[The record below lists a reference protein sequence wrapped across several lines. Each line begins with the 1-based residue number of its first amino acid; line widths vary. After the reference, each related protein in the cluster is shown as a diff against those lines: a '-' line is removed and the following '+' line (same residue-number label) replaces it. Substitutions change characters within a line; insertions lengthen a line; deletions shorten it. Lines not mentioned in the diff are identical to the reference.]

1 MACFLSLALGLRR
14 SPTPAPRR
22 VREAAPVC
30 MEDLADAL
38 RPEALAAIG
47 AVRTPDRILVPVGGG
62 LKLEEIDELD
72 YSMEPTESMPREAG
86 QDTDL
91 IDQAP
96 TQLYARP
103 EEFGLIDEGLL
114 RS

>member
-1 MACFLSLALGLRR
+1 
-14 SPTPAPRR
+14 
-22 VREAAPVC
+22 
-30 MEDLADAL
+30 MEELADAL
-38 RPEALAAIG
+38 QSPEALAAIG

-62 LKLEEIDELD
+62 FDLEEIDELA
-72 YSMEPTESMPREAG
+72 YAMEPTESMPREAG